1 MNVREL
7 INLLEEAADQVGSDE
22 ADIQLATQAH
32 YPLRYHLAGVYVEEV
47 DDPDPADDETGRIIW
62 LVEGSQHAHGL
73 GMGSTRGDRCA
84 RRDRHRVHLAVRQAR
99 P

>member
-62 LVEGSQHAHGL
+62 LVEGSQHYEQPYSVPEDAWN
-73 GMGSTRGDRCA
+73 D
-84 RRDRHRVHLAVRQAR
+84 AVR